1 MSKEKTAFIPKQ
13 YFAVVAVL
21 LAIMMSVLDGTIMNI
36 ALPTLAHDFDVT
48 PSNAIWIVN
57 AYQLVITMT
66 LLSFASLG
74 DIYGY
79 RRIFLTGISI
89 FAGASLACALSD
101 SFWMLTVSRIIQGFG
116 AACVMSVN
124 TALIRL
130 IYPPQIL
137 GRGMGVNA
145 MVVAVSAAAGPS
157 IAGSILALGSW
168 HWLFVINIPLGLAAL
183 VIGHRFLPH
192 NPASDTKHKFDK
204 ISAIANALT
213 FGLLIYTLEGFAHAE
228 NRKFIAIQLVL
239 LIIIGTYFI
248 RRQLKETTPILPVDL
263 LKIPIFALSI
273 STSITSFTAQMLA
286 MVSLPF
292 FMQNILGYSAVQIGL
307 LLTPWPLATIL
318 TAPLAGRLVEK
329 VHPGLLGGIG
339 MAIFATGLFTLYLL
353 PPHPAEWNI
362 IWRMALCGM
371 GFGLF
376 QTPNNVTI
384 VSSAPT
390 HKRWSQRYARNGA
403 SVRSDFG
410 NHTGC
415 FVVPYVRRRTSG
427 AGLFVI
433 SHILCHC
440 RRRGKQYPYDTGFSG
455 RKEIKPRQV
464 VEQKHFL
471 SDKNFL
477 LFFIFESKEK
487 KNEFIYLW
495 REFKQS
501 KPDEYMKKTLLLLF
515 TLLLALSAQS
525 QNSLRLM
532 TYNIKNANGM
542 DDVCDFQRIADVIN
556 HIHPEVVAL
565 QELDSMTH
573 RSGQKYVL
581 GEIAGRTQMHAY
593 FAPAIDYDGGK
604 YGIGLLTKEI
614 PVSLKTMTLPG
625 REEARALIMAEFD
638 NYIYCCTHL
647 SLTEE
652 DRMASLEL
660 IKDFAAAHKKPF
672 FLAGDLNAE
681 PESAFIKYLQQDFQI
696 LSDVNQH
703 TFPAPAPTETIDY
716 ITALKQNMKGFTVT
730 SAQVV
735 NEPVASDHRP
745 LVIVLEQK

>member
-192 NPASDTKHKFDK
+192 NPTSDTKHKFDK

-273 STSITSFTAQMLA
+273 GTSITSFTAQMLA

-329 VHPGLLGGIG
+329 YIPDCWEASAWPSSLPAYSHSIC
-339 MAIFATGLFTLYLL
+339 F

-390 HKRWSQRYARNGA
+390 HRSGGA
-403 SVRSDFG
+403 SGMLGTARLLGQTLGTHWLLCCSVCLPKDIG
-410 NHTGC
+410 
-415 FVVPYVRRRTSG
+415 RR
-427 AGLFVI
+427 L
-433 SHILCHC
+433 
-440 RRRGKQYPYDTGFSG
+440 
-455 RKEIKPRQV
+455 
-464 VEQKHFL
+464 
-471 SDKNFL
+471 
-477 LFFIFESKEK
+477 
-487 KNEFIYLW
+487 
-495 REFKQS
+495 
-501 KPDEYMKKTLLLLF
+501 
-515 TLLLALSAQS
+515 
-525 QNSLRLM
+525 
-532 TYNIKNANGM
+532 
-542 DDVCDFQRIADVIN
+542 VC
-556 HIHPEVVAL
+556 
-565 QELDSMTH
+565 
-573 RSGQKYVL
+573 Y
-581 GEIAGRTQMHAY
+581 
-593 FAPAIDYDGGK
+593 
-604 YGIGLLTKEI
+604 
-614 PVSLKTMTLPG
+614 
-625 REEARALIMAEFD
+625 
-638 NYIYCCTHL
+638 
-647 SLTEE
+647 
-652 DRMASLEL
+652 
-660 IKDFAAAHKKPF
+660 
-672 FLAGDLNAE
+672 
-681 PESAFIKYLQQDFQI
+681 
-696 LSDVNQH
+696 
-703 TFPAPAPTETIDY
+703 
-716 ITALKQNMKGFTVT
+716 
-730 SAQVV
+730 
-735 NEPVASDHRP
+735 
-745 LVIVLEQK
+745 

>member
-228 NRKFIAIQLVL
+228 NRKFIAVQLVL

-273 STSITSFTAQMLA
+273 GTSITSFTAQMLA

-390 HKRWSQRYARNGA
+390 HRSGGA
-403 SVRSDFG
+403 SGMLCTRRKQKVHCHPVGFVNHNRHLFHPPPTEGNDPYPTCGLTEDSYFRSFYRYFHHLIHRPDAGYGFLTVFYAEYIG
-410 NHTGC
+410 IQ
-415 FVVPYVRRRTSG
+415 RRTDRFATYPLAIG
-427 AGLFVI
+427 Y
-433 SHILCHC
+433 HPDRTTC
-440 RRRGKQYPYDTGFSG
+440 RQTG
-455 RKEIKPRQV
+455 R
-464 VEQKHFL
+464 
-471 SDKNFL
+471 
-477 LFFIFESKEK
+477 ESTS
-487 KNEFIYLW
+487 
-495 REFKQS
+495 R
-501 KPDEYMKKTLLLLF
+501 
-515 TLLLALSAQS
+515 
-525 QNSLRLM
+525 
-532 TYNIKNANGM
+532 
-542 DDVCDFQRIADVIN
+542 
-556 HIHPEVVAL
+556 
-565 QELDSMTH
+565 
-573 RSGQKYVL
+573 
-581 GEIAGRTQMHAY
+581 IAGRHRHGHLRYRPIHTL
-593 FAPAIDYDGGK
+593 FASPPSGRMEYHLANGTLW
-604 YGIGLLTKEI
+604 YGL
-614 PVSLKTMTLPG
+614 
-625 REEARALIMAEFD
+625 RAVPD
-638 NYIYCCTHL
+638 
-647 SLTEE
+647 
-652 DRMASLEL
+652 
-660 IKDFAAAHKKPF
+660 
-672 FLAGDLNAE
+672 
-681 PESAFIKYLQQDFQI
+681 
-696 LSDVNQH
+696 
-703 TFPAPAPTETIDY
+703 
-716 ITALKQNMKGFTVT
+716 
-730 SAQVV
+730 AQ
-735 NEPVASDHRP
+735 
-745 LVIVLEQK
+745 

>member
-1 MSKEKTAFIPKQ
+1 MSKEKIAFIPKQ

-48 PSNAIWIVN
+48 PANAIWIIN

-89 FAGASLACALSD
+89 FVGASAACALSD

-157 IAGSILALGSW
+157 IAGSILTLGSW

-183 VIGHRFLPH
+183 VIGHQLLPH
-192 NPASDTKHKFDK
+192 NPASDVKHKFDR

-273 STSITSFTAQMLA
+273 GTSITSFTAQMLA

-292 FMQNILGYSAVQIGL
+292 FMQNILGYSAVEIGL

-318 TAPLAGRLVEK
+318 TAPLADRLVEK

-339 MAIFATGLFTLYLL
+339 MTIFATGLFTLYLL
-353 PPHPAEWNI
+353 PTHPAEWNI
-362 IWRMALCGM
+362 IWQMALCGM

-376 QTPNNVTI
+376 QTPINVTI

-390 HKRWSQRYARNGA
+390 HRSGGA
-403 SVRSDFG
+403 SG
-410 NHTGC
+410 
-415 FVVPYVRRRTSG
+415 
-427 AGLFVI
+427 
-433 SHILCHC
+433 ILGTA
-440 RRRGKQYPYDTGFSG
+440 RLLGQTLGTTL
-455 RKEIKPRQV
+455 V
-464 VEQKHFL
+464 A
-471 SDKNFL
+471 L
-477 LFFIFESKEK
+477 LFRIFAEGH
-487 KNEFIYLW
+487 
-495 REFKQS
+495 RAQAC
-501 KPDEYMKKTLLLLF
+501 
-515 TLLLALSAQS
+515 LLLAIFFAIAAGVVSS
-525 QNSLRLM
+525 IRM
-532 TYNIKNANGM
+532 TQAS
-542 DDVCDFQRIADVIN
+542 
-556 HIHPEVVAL
+556 P
-565 QELDSMTH
+565 
-573 RSGQKYVL
+573 
-581 GEIAGRTQMHAY
+581 AG
-593 FAPAIDYDGGK
+593 
-604 YGIGLLTKEI
+604 
-614 PVSLKTMTLPG
+614 
-625 REEARALIMAEFD
+625 
-638 NYIYCCTHL
+638 
-647 SLTEE
+647 
-652 DRMASLEL
+652 
-660 IKDFAAAHKKPF
+660 KK
-672 FLAGDLNAE
+672 
-681 PESAFIKYLQQDFQI
+681 
-696 LSDVNQH
+696 
-703 TFPAPAPTETIDY
+703 
-716 ITALKQNMKGFTVT
+716 
-730 SAQVV
+730 
-735 NEPVASDHRP
+735 
-745 LVIVLEQK
+745 

>member
-1 MSKEKTAFIPKQ
+1 M
-13 YFAVVAVL
+13 VAVL

-248 RRQLKETTPILPVDL
+248 RRQLKKTTPILPVDL

-273 STSITSFTAQMLA
+273 GTSITSFTAQMLA

-353 PPHPAEWNI
+353 PPIRQNGISSGEWHSVV
-362 IWRMALCGM
+362 W
-371 GFGLF
+371 
-376 QTPNNVTI
+376 
-384 VSSAPT
+384 
-390 HKRWSQRYARNGA
+390 A
-403 SVRSDFG
+403 S
-410 NHTGC
+410 GC
-415 FVVPYVRRRTSG
+415 SRR
-427 AGLFVI
+427 
-433 SHILCHC
+433 
-440 RRRGKQYPYDTGFSG
+440 P
-455 RKEIKPRQV
+455 
-464 VEQKHFL
+464 
-471 SDKNFL
+471 
-477 LFFIFESKEK
+477 
-487 KNEFIYLW
+487 
-495 REFKQS
+495 
-501 KPDEYMKKTLLLLF
+501 
-515 TLLLALSAQS
+515 
-525 QNSLRLM
+525 
-532 TYNIKNANGM
+532 
-542 DDVCDFQRIADVIN
+542 
-556 HIHPEVVAL
+556 
-565 QELDSMTH
+565 
-573 RSGQKYVL
+573 
-581 GEIAGRTQMHAY
+581 
-593 FAPAIDYDGGK
+593 
-604 YGIGLLTKEI
+604 
-614 PVSLKTMTLPG
+614 
-625 REEARALIMAEFD
+625 IM
-638 NYIYCCTHL
+638 
-647 SLTEE
+647 
-652 DRMASLEL
+652 
-660 IKDFAAAHKKPF
+660 
-672 FLAGDLNAE
+672 
-681 PESAFIKYLQQDFQI
+681 
-696 LSDVNQH
+696 
-703 TFPAPAPTETIDY
+703 
-716 ITALKQNMKGFTVT
+716 
-730 SAQVV
+730 
-735 NEPVASDHRP
+735 
-745 LVIVLEQK
+745 

>member
-13 YFAVVAVL
+13 YFVVVAVL

-48 PSNAIWIVN
+48 PANAIWIIN

-89 FAGASLACALSD
+89 FVGASAACAFSD

-137 GRGMGVNA
+137 GRGMG
-145 MVVAVSAAAGPS
+145 
-157 IAGSILALGSW
+157 
-168 HWLFVINIPLGLAAL
+168 LAAL
-183 VIGHRFLPH
+183 VIGHRLLPH
-192 NPASDTKHKFDK
+192 NPASDVKHKFDR

-273 STSITSFTAQMLA
+273 GTSITSFTAQMLA

-390 HKRWSQRYARNGA
+390 HRSGGA
-403 SVRSDFG
+403 SGMLGTARLLGQTLGTTLV
-410 NHTGC
+410 
-415 FVVPYVRRRTSG
+415 
-427 AGLFVI
+427 A
-433 SHILCHC
+433 
-440 RRRGKQYPYDTGFSG
+440 
-455 RKEIKPRQV
+455 
-464 VEQKHFL
+464 
-471 SDKNFL
+471 L
-477 LFFIFESKEK
+477 LFRMFAEGH
-487 KNEFIYLW
+487 
-495 REFKQS
+495 RAQAC
-501 KPDEYMKKTLLLLF
+501 
-515 TLLLALSAQS
+515 LLLAIFFAIAAGVVSS
-525 QNSLRLM
+525 IRM
-532 TYNIKNANGM
+532 TQAS
-542 DDVCDFQRIADVIN
+542 
-556 HIHPEVVAL
+556 P
-565 QELDSMTH
+565 
-573 RSGQKYVL
+573 
-581 GEIAGRTQMHAY
+581 AG
-593 FAPAIDYDGGK
+593 
-604 YGIGLLTKEI
+604 
-614 PVSLKTMTLPG
+614 
-625 REEARALIMAEFD
+625 
-638 NYIYCCTHL
+638 
-647 SLTEE
+647 
-652 DRMASLEL
+652 
-660 IKDFAAAHKKPF
+660 KK
-672 FLAGDLNAE
+672 
-681 PESAFIKYLQQDFQI
+681 
-696 LSDVNQH
+696 
-703 TFPAPAPTETIDY
+703 
-716 ITALKQNMKGFTVT
+716 
-730 SAQVV
+730 
-735 NEPVASDHRP
+735 
-745 LVIVLEQK
+745 